1 MTDTKVLTAQ
11 SHAPRPPDPAPPS
24 GSAGRAFR
32 ALVARD
38 IKLAAA
44 QGAGGLQV
52 VVFFAVVVT
61 LIPFGLGPDL
71 PLLEAIAP
79 GVLWIALILASLL
92 TFDRLFQADFEDGSL
107 DGMVCGPLSLEGIVF
122 AKACAHWLTNAL
134 PLIVATPVLA
144 LLLNMKA
151 GVLGLLLL
159 TLLVGTPGL
168 TLIGALGAGLS
179 VGVRRAGIL
188 IALLVMPLYV
198 PVLIFAVGA
207 LEQAQRSLAAGDG
220 VNFLE
225 PNALFLAAAS
235 LLAGLIG
242 VWAGAAGLR
251 LHVGG

>member
-1 MTDTKVLTAQ
+1 MMDRHAARPHTTTTGWDTQTRI
-11 SHAPRPPDPAPPS
+11 SPW
-24 GSAGRAFR
+24 RAFR

-38 IKLAAA
+38 LKLATA

-61 LIPFGLGPDL
+61 LIPFGLGPDVA
-71 PLLEAIAP
+71 LLQRIAP
-79 GVLWIALILASLL
+79 GLLWVALILASLL

-107 DGMVCGPLSLEGIVF
+107 DGLVCGPLSMEGVVL

-144 LLLNMKA
+144 LLLNMDM
-151 GVLGLLLL
+151 GVLGFLIL

-198 PVLIFAVGA
+198 PVLIFAIGA
-207 LEQAQRSLAAGDG
+207 IEQAQRNLDAGG
-220 VNFLE
+220 GLNLME

-235 LLAGLIG
+235 LVAGLVG
-242 VWAGAAGLR
+242 VLAAAAGLR
-251 LHVGG
+251 LHIGG